1 MHNRRET
8 HEIIA
13 FVLWIILFGILFF
26 AGHKEDKGAVI
37 MNTCMG
43 IINQQ
48 EQEMCIGDIQL
59 DQWVRDWSPDLSWY
73 YE

>member
-1 MHNRRET
+1 
-8 HEIIA
+8 
-13 FVLWIILFGILFF
+13 LFGILFF

-59 DQWVRDWSPDLSWY
+59 DQWVRD
-73 YE
+73 